1 MRVTKMKVI
10 EPFDFAERIK
20 DVYFDCSQITIDEI
34 ITLFNAYC
42 TETEDEEYV
51 RIANNI
57 FRRVDK

>member
-1 MRVTKMKVI
+1 MKVI

-42 TETEDEEYV
+42 TETEDEEYA